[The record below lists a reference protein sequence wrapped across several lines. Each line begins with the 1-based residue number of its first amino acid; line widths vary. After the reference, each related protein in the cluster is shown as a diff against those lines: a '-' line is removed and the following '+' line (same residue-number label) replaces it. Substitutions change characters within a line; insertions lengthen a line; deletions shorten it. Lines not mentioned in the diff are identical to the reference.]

1 MILTPATQKP
11 NSNFHID
18 QFATC
23 GWISYQ
29 VKLMPWG
36 INENDFL
43 IKKLSFRRKLF
54 APLDVKL
61 YLMAYGAIFRV
72 LSRHVF
78 NVSV

>member
-29 VKLMPWG
+29 VKLTPWG

-43 IKKLSFRRKLF
+43 IMKLSFRELF
-54 APLDVKL
+54 VPVDVKL

>member
-23 GWISYQ
+23 GWISYP
-29 VKLMPWG
+29 VKLTPWG

-43 IKKLSFRRKLF
+43 IKMLSFRRELF
-54 APLDVKL
+54 VPVDVKL
-61 YLMAYGAIFRV
+61 YLMAHGAIFRE